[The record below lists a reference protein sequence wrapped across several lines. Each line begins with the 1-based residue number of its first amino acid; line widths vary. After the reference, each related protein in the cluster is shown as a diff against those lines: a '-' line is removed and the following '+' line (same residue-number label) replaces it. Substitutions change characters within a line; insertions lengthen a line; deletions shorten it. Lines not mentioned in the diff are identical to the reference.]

1 MSEDELLLQKI
12 VKIIVD
18 TVNPS
23 KIFLFGSR
31 AKGTENKYSDYDFLI
46 IKSNVQNERSIS
58 RMIYREL
65 YQRKI
70 NAPID
75 LIVTDTSKFEKNKN
89 NPLYIYKKAF
99 DEGRILYG

>member
-1 MSEDELLLQKI
+1 MVEDELLLEKI

-18 TVNPS
+18 IANPN

-31 AKGTENKYSDYDFLI
+31 AKGTDTRYSDYDFLI
-46 IKSNVQNERSIS
+46 IKSNVENERNIS
-58 RMIYREL
+58 RKIYREL

-75 LIVTDTSKFEKNKN
+75 LIVTDTSKFEKNKK
-89 NPLYIYKKAF
+89 NPLFIYKKAL

>member
-1 MSEDELLLQKI
+1 MVEDELLLEKI

-18 TVNPS
+18 IANPN

-31 AKGTENKYSDYDFLI
+31 AKGTDTKYSDYDFLI
-46 IKSNVQNERSIS
+46 IKSNVGNERNIS
-58 RMIYREL
+58 RKIYREL

-75 LIVTDTSKFEKNKN
+75 LIVTDTSKFEKNKK
-89 NPLYIYKKAF
+89 NPLLIYKKVL